1 MRKIIIL
8 LVLFVTTCTQ
18 KKFSPEENLSPK
30 SHLPSISNEIF
41 IFNTKLGFLSEPGPE
56 KVSQLFQAITKK
68 CPIISSLQKEF
79 MGYPQYIYSE
89 GGITCIWN
97 QSKEIISFEKNDS
110 NKAILYRSY
119 YYLGYPTLIEKKVSE
134 NHTLLLNWKWIQ
146 NNRITK
152 PTLQRISVTYLKD
165 NKNIEY
171 IFNQFSGSLASKEEY
186 YENKGK
192 KNLDSWQFVYSTT
205 GEAECKFFEKGISKS
220 AKGECSLWNSVLDD
234 RSLFEFE

>member
-1 MRKIIIL
+1 MRRIIIL

-18 KKFSPEENLSPK
+18 KKFSPEENLSLK

-68 CPIISSLQKEF
+68 CPIISALQKEF

-97 QSKEIISFEKNDS
+97 QSKEIISFEKDDS

-119 YYLGYPTLIEKKVSE
+119 WYLGYPTLIEKKVSE
-134 NHTLLLNWKWIQ
+134 NQSLWIINDEQ
-146 NNRITK
+146 FINYRCDCLILPINNKLFSDNAIN
-152 PTLQRISVTYLKD
+152 IDDYLKVTD
-165 NKNIEY
+165 NTR
-171 IFNQFSGSLASKEEY
+171 KE
-186 YENKGK
+186 
-192 KNLDSWQFVYSTT
+192 L
-205 GEAECKFFEKGISKS
+205 II
-220 AKGECSLWNSVLDD
+220 NSVDFIDTKKFNLKKFIFSFFNFNNED
-234 RSLFEFE
+234 F